1 MSEGIDVLMSVK
13 GPKGHSLDHNLINYN
28 QVYKTFSWDN
38 VEQDLGLSP
47 NGKLNIAFEAI
58 DRHAHGQLKHKKA
71 LVFSNSKE
79 ETSLS
84 YFQLYLLTNK
94 FANVLHNLGLKSG
107 ERVVIFMPPLP
118 EFYIS
123 FLGAIKIGAI
133 VVPLSTSYMSD
144 AVMEV
149 LQDCAVA
156 MLITTEPLLKRINYQ
171 RISSLRR
178 IILVNE
184 IMSPEIEDM
193 NNETGEIFHYEQLM
207 DQVSE
212 SFKVMEMNRDDPMLL
227 LYTSGS
233 TGKPKGV
240 IHVHGGITHYYQTGK
255 WVLDLHE
262 EDIYWCT
269 SDPSWVTGISYG
281 IWAPLLLGV
290 TNVIYNGEFK
300 AEKWYEILAKY
311 KVNVWYTTPT
321 ALRQLMN
328 YGHYNPS
335 QHYALGGLRHILSVG
350 EPLNPMVIRWS
361 NKALGQKVYDTWWMT
376 ETGGQLI
383 CNFRCLPIKQGS
395 MGRPIPGI
403 YAAIINEFGQELP
416 PLEVGQLAIKAGWP
430 AMMSGIW
437 KDQAKFNEYF
447 CIPPWYL
454 TGDLAYRDNDGYF
467 WFQGRVDDVIKKA
480 GERIG
485 PFEVENK
492 LIEHQAVLEA
502 GVIGKLDPLWGE
514 VIKAFIV
521 LRPGFQ
527 LSNELKIELQE
538 FIKNRLGL
546 HLVPSEIEACK
557 ALPRT
562 RSGKILRRALKSM
575 ELGLPYKDISL
586 TDDD

>member
-13 GPKGHSLDHNLINYN
+13 GPKGHSLDRNLINYN

-47 NGKLNIAFEAI
+47 NGKLNIASEAI
-58 DRHAHGQLKHKKA
+58 DRHAHSQLKHKRA

-79 ETSLS
+79 ETSLNS
-84 YFQLYLLTNK
+84 LTNK
-94 FANVLHNLGLKSG
+94 FANVLHNLGIKSG
-107 ERVVIFMPPLP
+107 ERVVVFMPILP

-123 FLGAIKIGAI
+123 FLGAIKLGAI
-133 VVPLSTSYMSD
+133 VVPISTSYMSD

-149 LQDCAVA
+149 LRDCAVSV
-156 MLITTEPLLKRINYQ
+156 LITTELLLKRINYQ
-171 RISSLRR
+171 GISSLRR

-184 IMSPEIEDM
+184 IMSSEIEDIH
-193 NNETGEIFHYEQLM
+193 NETGEIVHYEQLM

-212 SFKVMEMNRDDPMLL
+212 SFQVMEMNRDDPMLL

-240 IHVHGGITHYYQTGK
+240 IHVGK

-269 SDPSWVTGISYG
+269 SEPSWVTGVSYG

-290 TNVIYNGEFK
+290 TSIFYNGEFK
-300 AEKWYEILAKY
+300 AEKWYEVLKNY
-311 KVNVWYTTPT
+311 KVSVWYTTPT
-321 ALRQLMN
+321 ALKQLMN
-328 YGHYNPS
+328 YGHSNPS
-335 QHYALGGLRHILSVG
+335 QHYSLTGLRHILSAG

-361 NKALGQKVYDTWWMT
+361 NKAFGQKVYDTWWMT

-403 YAAIINEFGQELP
+403 YAAIINEFGQELL
-416 PLEVGQLAIKAGWP
+416 PLEVGQLAIKVGWP

-437 KDQAKFNEYF
+437 KDQAKFDEYF
-447 CIPPWYL
+447 RIPSWYL
-454 TGDLAYRDNDGYF
+454 TGDLAYRDIDGYF

-502 GVIGKLDPLWGE
+502 GVIGKLDPLCGE

-538 FIKNRLGL
+538 FIKNRLGFNF
-546 HLVPSEIEACK
+546 VPSEIEACQ

-562 RSGKILRRALKSM
+562 RTGKILRRVLKSM
-575 ELGLPYKDISL
+575 ELGLPYEDIPL
-586 TDDD
+586 TDDY